1 MRVLKQVLEITDK
14 ATYNLPGKKVELLSV
29 QEQNKNLVL
38 YFLSEVTADEL
49 VDGDPVTPVK
59 ILIAGT
65 GRDRE
70 DIADAHYIGTVV
82 MSYGLVW
89 HCFEEVLKG
98 GKSDI

>member
-1 MRVLKQVLEITDK
+1 M
-14 ATYNLPGKKVELLSV
+14 PGKNVKLLSV
-29 QEQNKNLVL
+29 QEQKENLVL
-38 YFLSEVTADEL
+38 YFMSDVTADEL
-49 VDGDPVTPVK
+49 VDGEQVTPVK

-70 DIADAHYIGTVV
+70 DIADAHYIGTGV